1 MRTVKVRKENTC
13 KGGWQYESSNNK
25 NYFCFCVA
33 DYSCLYVM
41 CKILNKIYSLIG
53 GILTVVFMALFL
65 IVSIGYKDM
74 QQSIFLVVLE
84 GINVLILI
92 VGNTVG
98 VLLEV
103 ALEELTMKIA

>member
-1 MRTVKVRKENTC
+1 MRVVTIKIISVFAWLII
-13 KGGWQYESSNNK
+13 GS
-25 NYFCFCVA
+25 
-33 DYSCLYVM
+33 LYVM

-53 GILTVVFMALFL
+53 GILTVVFIALFL

-74 QQSIFLVVLE
+74 QQSIFLAFLE

-92 VGNTVG
+92 VGNTVE

-103 ALEELTMKIA
+103 ALEQLTMKIV

>member
-1 MRTVKVRKENTC
+1 
-13 KGGWQYESSNNK
+13 
-25 NYFCFCVA
+25 
-33 DYSCLYVM
+33 
-41 CKILNKIYSLIG
+41 
-53 GILTVVFMALFL
+53 MALFL